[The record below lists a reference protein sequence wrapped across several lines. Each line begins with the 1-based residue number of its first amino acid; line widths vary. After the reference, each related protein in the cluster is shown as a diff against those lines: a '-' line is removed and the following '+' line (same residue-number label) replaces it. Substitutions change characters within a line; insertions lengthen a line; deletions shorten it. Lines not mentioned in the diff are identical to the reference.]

1 MDSPGVQVTW
11 TVRKKFSLF
20 SFLNFL
26 MASIYLFMQR
36 NSQLWCR
43 GTTSKDRKQQSVYWS
58 WPILVDCQH
67 FADSWGQD
75 FFGLLHYNTG
85 QFITIQ
91 DNSLQYRTI
100 HYFVKCL
107 RGLKFVGRV
116 HPQNPRTSMP
126 HEQCWFHSTIKE
138 MKTYCIPTL
147 FISWQKEN

>member
-1 MDSPGVQVTW
+1 
-11 TVRKKFSLF
+11 
-20 SFLNFL
+20 

-43 GTTSKDRKQQSVYWS
+43 GTTSKDRKQQSVVMFCTCNLRGMFCISVHVLLWNHSYSS

-116 HPQNPRTSMP
+116 HPQNPRTSIP

>member
-36 NSQLWCR
+36 NSQKSTVMQRYNIKRQKTTVSLLVMANTCGLSTFCWFM
-43 GTTSKDRKQQSVYWS
+43 GTRFLSFV
-58 WPILVDCQH
+58 
-67 FADSWGQD
+67 A
-75 FFGLLHYNTG
+75 
-85 QFITIQ
+85 
-91 DNSLQYRTI
+91 LQYRTI

-116 HPQNPRTSMP
+116 HPQNPRTPMP
-126 HEQCWFHSTIKE
+126 REQCWFHSTIKE